1 MVFGI
6 LKRDYKNNMA
16 ADAELIFAR
25 NSDHVFTM
33 QFIERIWFNK
43 LYLPS
48 TLASYSISTFII
60 LLGVGRVQYLHV
72 LNREVP
78 GSRLGICNTFWA

>member
-60 LLGVGRVQYLHV
+60 LLGVVRVRFLSY
-72 LNREVP
+72 NREVQ
-78 GSRLGICNTFWA
+78 GSSFGYRNTFQT

>member
-48 TLASYSISTFII
+48 TLASYSIRTFII
-60 LLGVGRVQYLHV
+60 LLGVVRVRFLSY
-72 LNREVP
+72 NREVQ
-78 GSRLGICNTFWA
+78 GSSFGYRNTFQT